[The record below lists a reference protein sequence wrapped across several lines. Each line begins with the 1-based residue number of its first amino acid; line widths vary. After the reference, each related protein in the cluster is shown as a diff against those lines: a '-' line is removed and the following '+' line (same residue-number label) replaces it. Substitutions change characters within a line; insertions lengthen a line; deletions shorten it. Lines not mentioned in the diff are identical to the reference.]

1 MNSQVMNS
9 QDLAASISAGE
20 LPASTDADSL
30 AAVILAVVEGLE
42 AQWLLD
48 DSVSPVPGAQALRAF
63 IRRCRRVQRGDEA
76 RPGRGRRLSGLSGRR
91 WSVRQRTSGQVSTK
105 HRLRQ
110 ALLLV
115 RWAPRVRSRQRCS
128 GEFHH

>member
-1 MNSQVMNS
+1 MNSQV
-9 QDLAASISAGE
+9 LAASIGHSMSAGE

-30 AAVILAVVEGLE
+30 AAVILAVLEGLE

-48 DSVSPVPGAQALRAF
+48 DFVNPVRGAQTLRAF
-63 IRRCRRVQRGDEA
+63 IRRYRRVQRGDEA
-76 RPGRGRRLSGLSGRR
+76 RPGRGRRLSGLGDRR
-91 WSVRQRTSGQVSTK
+91 WSVRQRTSGQVATK
-105 HRLRQ
+105 HHLRQ

-115 RWAPRVRSRQRCS
+115 RWAPRVRLRQRCS